1 MFIVVFMK
9 ADGTIK
15 AEHLEA
21 ANAQA
26 AADTIRDKYS
36 GSTIRE
42 ISKVMKG
49 WK

>member
-15 AEHLEA
+15 AEHIEA
-21 ANAQA
+21 KTAQA
-26 AADTIRDKYS
+26 VADTIRDKYDDA
-36 GSTIRE
+36 TIRE